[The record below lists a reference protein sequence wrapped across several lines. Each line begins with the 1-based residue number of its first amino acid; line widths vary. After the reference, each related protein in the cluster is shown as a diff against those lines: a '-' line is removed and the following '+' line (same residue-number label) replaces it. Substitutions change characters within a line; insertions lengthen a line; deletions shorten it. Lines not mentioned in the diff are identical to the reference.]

1 MQNKFKTLGSCL
13 KRTDLKTIHGGD
25 RTPDGPPPPP
35 EYRYSFFCY
44 MCECC

>member
-25 RTPDGPPPPP
+25 RTLWASYSPPP
-35 EYRYSFFCY
+35 EYRYFCRI
-44 MCECC
+44 CGCC

>member
-25 RTPDGPPPPP
+25 RNPYWPPPPPP
-35 EYRYSFFCY
+35 EYRHLCRI
-44 MCECC
+44 CRCC